1 VFLSSSQPRRI
12 LAYSDP
18 VDMRK
23 SFHGLV
29 ALVQSVLGEDPL
41 SGSLFVFFNRRG
53 NYVKLVTW
61 GRTGYCLF
69 AKQLEQ
75 GRFRLPSG
83 DAKQELSEQAF
94 RLILD
99 GIVLGRRRR
108 MR

>member
-41 SGSLFVFFNRRG
+41 SGSLFVFFIAAET
-53 NYVKLVTW
+53 K
-61 GRTGYCLF
+61 
-69 AKQLEQ
+69 
-75 GRFRLPSG
+75 
-83 DAKQELSEQAF
+83 
-94 RLILD
+94 
-99 GIVLGRRRR
+99 
-108 MR
+108 